1 MRSGTYWIA
10 GSRIIT
16 GVWIEMVNTKH
27 FIAFSAALT
36 TVFCSGCI
44 QLNGVK
50 EYDISTD
57 YVQIGFRVHTGD
69 QKPETAYFRFGFP
82 WWFENSKASVLYGLD
97 LTPAVFDNSTLN
109 GLGLSLASAR
119 HNTNGLIL
127 SSLCSVQQKTCGIS
141 ISPVNLIFAYS
152 PGLQIGLWNIG
163 FPLDGQSGGATV
175 QLALLNEEER
185 AEYQI
190 GIGNLCNGTSDFQLG
205 LANFGFRIA
214 KTARLK
220 RTFLQIGLYNSSENG
235 VIQIGLLNRNEK
247 SAFCKWFPIFN
258 YARLND

>member
-1 MRSGTYWIA
+1 MRKRLFVFA
-10 GSRIIT
+10 
-16 GVWIEMVNTKH
+16 V
-27 FIAFSAALT
+27 LT
-36 TVFCSGCI
+36 VVFCSGCI
-44 QLNGVK
+44 KLNGVK
-50 EYDISTD
+50 EYDVSTD

-69 QKPETAYFRFGFP
+69 RKPEPAYFRFGFP
-82 WWFENSKASVLYGLD
+82 WWFEDSKASVLYGLD
-97 LTPAVFDNSTLN
+97 LTPAVYDNGTLN

-127 SSLCSVQQKTCGIS
+127 SALCSVQQKTCGIS

>member
-1 MRSGTYWIA
+1 M
-10 GSRIIT
+10 
-16 GVWIEMVNTKH
+16 KKLL
-27 FIAFSAALT
+27 FFSAVLT
-36 TVFCSGCI
+36 AVFCSGCI
-44 QLNGVK
+44 KLNGVK
-50 EYDISTD
+50 EYDVSTD
-57 YVQIGFRVHTGD
+57 YVQIGFRVHTGEK
-69 QKPETAYFRFGFP
+69 KPETAYFRFGFP

-97 LTPAVFDNSTLN
+97 LTPAVFANSTLN

-127 SSLCSVQQKTCGIS
+127 SALCSVQQKTCGIS

-190 GIGNLCNGTSDFQLG
+190 GIGNRCNGTSDFQLG
-205 LANFGFRIA
+205 LANFGSRIA

>member
-1 MRSGTYWIA
+1 MKKR
-10 GSRIIT
+10 
-16 GVWIEMVNTKH
+16 V
-27 FIAFSAALT
+27 FFFAALT
-36 TVFCSGCI
+36 AVICSGCI
-44 QLNGVK
+44 KLNGVK
-50 EYDISTD
+50 QYDVSTD

-69 QKPETAYFRFGFP
+69 RKPETAYFRFGFP

-97 LTPAVFDNSTLN
+97 LTPAVYDNGTLN

-127 SSLCSVQQKTCGIS
+127 SALCSVQQKTCGIS

-152 PGLQIGLWNIG
+152 PGLQVGLWNTYLP
-163 FPLDGQSGGATV
+163 FDDQSGATV
-175 QLALLNEEER
+175 QLALLNQADR
-185 AEYQI
+185 AEYQF
-190 GIGNLCNGTSDFQLG
+190 GLGNLCHGTSDFQFG
-205 LANFGFRIA
+205 LANFGYSIPKA
-214 KTARLK
+214 TRLK

-235 VIQIGLLNRNEK
+235 VIQIGLLNHNEK